1 MLQNLKGP
9 VNSTKEDILK
19 KSCTIMTCF
28 CGCDEFEKD
37 PNGRILGC
45 VKCTHG
51 RQNHE
56 AVSYTH
62 LRAHET

>member
-56 AVSYTH
+56 
-62 LRAHET
+62 E